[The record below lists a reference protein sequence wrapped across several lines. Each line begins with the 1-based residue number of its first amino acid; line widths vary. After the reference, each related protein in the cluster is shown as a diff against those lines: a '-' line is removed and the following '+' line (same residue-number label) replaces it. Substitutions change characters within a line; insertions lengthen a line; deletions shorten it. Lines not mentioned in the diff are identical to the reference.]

1 MRVNRSGEQ
10 GDYRL
15 NTVPLRLTH
24 DHIDELLHRAL
35 AEDIGAG
42 DVTTQALVPAH
53 QSGVAVAYAKQDG
66 VLAGNAIAARVFT
79 LLDGAVDATLLL
91 ADGELLTP
99 GTTFL
104 QVEGSLQAILTG
116 ERVALNILRHLSG
129 IATLT
134 RAFVQAVEGTNARI
148 IDTRKT
154 TPGLRLFEKYAVR
167 VGSGHNHRIGL
178 FDGVLIKDNHIAACG
193 SVTAAVERAKTS
205 VHHLLK
211 IEIEAKSLEQVAE
224 ALEAGADGILLDN
237 MLPEMMAT
245 AVEMAQGRAF
255 TEASGG
261 ITLESVRDA
270 ARTGVDL
277 ISVGMLTHSAAALD
291 ISLDIEG

>member
-1 MRVNRSGEQ
+1 M
-10 GDYRL
+10 
-15 NTVPLRLTH
+15 NTVPLRLTQ

-66 VLAGNAIAARVFT
+66 VLAGNAIAARVFK
-79 LLDGAVDATLLL
+79 LLDGTVDATSLL

-167 VGSGHNHRIGL
+167 VGGGHNHRIGL

-193 SVTAAVERAKTS
+193 SVTAAVERARSS

-211 IEIEAKSLEQVAE
+211 IQIEAKTLEQVAE
-224 ALEAGADGILLDN
+224 ALEADADGILLDN
-237 MLPEMMAT
+237 MSPETMSQ
-245 AVEMAQGRAF
+245 AVAMVRGRAF
-255 TEASGG
+255 TEASGD

>member
-66 VLAGNAIAARVFT
+66 VLAGNAIAARVFK

-91 ADGELLTP
+91 SDGELLTP

-134 RAFVQAVEGTNARI
+134 RAFVQAAKGTNARI

-167 VGSGHNHRIGL
+167 VGGGHNHRMGL

-193 SVTAAVERAKTS
+193 SVTAAVSRARSS

-211 IEIEAKSLEQVAE
+211 IQIEAKTLEQVAE

-237 MLPEMMAT
+237 MSPEMMAA

-261 ITLESVRDA
+261 ITLDSVRDA

>member
-1 MRVNRSGEQ
+1 M
-10 GDYRL
+10 

-104 QVEGSLQAILTG
+104 HVEGSLQAILTG

-167 VGSGHNHRIGL
+167 VGGGHNHRMGL

-193 SVTAAVERAKTS
+193 SVTAAVSRARSS

-211 IEIEAKSLEQVAE
+211 IQIEAKTLEQVAE

-237 MLPEMMAT
+237 MSPEMMAA

>member
-35 AEDIGAG
+35 AEDIGVG

-53 QSGVAVAYAKQDG
+53 QSGVAAALTKQDG

-79 LLDGAVDATLLL
+79 LLNGAVDTTLLL

-167 VGSGHNHRIGL
+167 VGGGHNHRMGL

-193 SVTAAVERAKTS
+193 SVTAAVERARTS

-211 IEIEAKSLEQVAE
+211 IQIEAESLEQVAE
-224 ALEAGADGILLDN
+224 ALEAGADGILLDD
-237 MLPEMMAT
+237 MSPEMMAT

>member
-1 MRVNRSGEQ
+1 M
-10 GDYRL
+10 
-15 NTVPLRLTH
+15 NTVLLSLSL
-24 DHIDELLHRAL
+24 DHIDEFLHRAL

-53 QSGVAVAYAKQDG
+53 QSGVAVAYAKQNG
-66 VLAGNAIAARVFT
+66 VLAGNAIAARVFS

-167 VGSGHNHRIGL
+167 VGGGHNHRIGL

-193 SVTAAVERAKTS
+193 SVTTAVERARTS

-211 IEIEAKSLEQVAE
+211 IQIEAESLEQVAE
-224 ALEAGADGILLDN
+224 ALEAGADGILLDD
-237 MLPEMMAT
+237 MSPETMAA

>member
-1 MRVNRSGEQ
+1 MTAPALPFSPDLIDDV
-10 GDYRL
+10 
-15 NTVPLRLTH
+15 LR
-24 DHIDELLHRAL
+24 RAL
-35 AEDIGAG
+35 AEDVGAG
-42 DVTTQALVPAH
+42 DVTTLALVPAD
-53 QSGVAVAYAKQDG
+53 QTGIAVAYAKEAG

-79 LLDGAVDATLLL
+79 LLDSAVHATPLC
-91 ADGELLTP
+91 ADGDALTP
-99 GTTFL
+99 GARFL
-104 QVEGSLQAILTG
+104 RVEGPLQAILTG
-116 ERVALNILRHLSG
+116 ERLALNVLRHLSG

-134 RAFVQAVEGTNARI
+134 RAFVKAVEGTGAQI

-167 VGSGHNHRIGL
+167 VGGGQNHRIGL

-193 SVTAAVERAKTS
+193 SVSNAVEKARAS

-211 IEIEAKSLEQVAE
+211 IEIEAKTMEQVAE

-237 MLPEMMAT
+237 MSPDTMAQ
-245 AVEMAQGRAF
+245 AVELVEGRAF
-255 TEASGG
+255 TEASGN

-270 ARTGVDL
+270 ARSGVDL
-277 ISVGMLTHSAAALD
+277 ISVGMLTHSAAVLD

>member
-1 MRVNRSGEQ
+1 M
-10 GDYRL
+10 

-79 LLDGAVDATLLL
+79 LLDGAVDATSLL

-167 VGSGHNHRIGL
+167 VGGGHNHRMGL

-193 SVTAAVERAKTS
+193 SVTAAVERARTS

-211 IEIEAKSLEQVAE
+211 IQIEAKTLEQVAE

-237 MLPEMMAT
+237 MSPEMMAT

-255 TEASGG
+255 TEASGALHSSR
-261 ITLESVRDA
+261 LE
-270 ARTGVDL
+270 
-277 ISVGMLTHSAAALD
+277 MLRALV
-291 ISLDIEG
+291 